1 MDSAQLTETTHNFF
15 FLSLSILLL
24 PLCLH
29 LGHLGGRENEDFG
42 GLDGAE
48 AEPKRREAGA
58 LGAGR
63 GGGGDGGDASKEIRR
78 GLS

>member
-1 MDSAQLTETTHNFF
+1 M
-15 FLSLSILLL
+15 
-24 PLCLH
+24 
-29 LGHLGGRENEDFG
+29 GHLGGPEIGDFG

-58 LGAGR
+58 LGAGQ
-63 GGGGDGGDASKEIRR
+63 GGGFDGGDGSKELRR

>member
-1 MDSAQLTETTHNFF
+1 M
-15 FLSLSILLL
+15 
-24 PLCLH
+24 
-29 LGHLGGRENEDFG
+29 GHLGGPEIGDFG

-63 GGGGDGGDASKEIRR
+63 GGGGDGGDASKEMRR